1 MKKILRSL
9 FYLLLVSAMMFS
21 FAACTGNS
29 ADDGE
34 TTPTPEPTQEQTPA
48 TPTDIPS
55 TPAPT
60 GPDTY
65 RILISSDPH
74 CTDLLDWYGVSHEA
88 RMELWI
94 KNVLAE
100 HERQPFDLII
110 IAGDISLDT
119 HIGET
124 CYTKGYSTSQTFIE
138 NYVSQIP
145 SDIPIF
151 ILPGNHETM
160 NNEDWIALT
169 GNSRQCT
176 YVLGNNTFI
185 MLDTFANIEG
195 DNVYDPPYTPVDV
208 AYVKEQMDA
217 YPENNVYLVAHHFP
231 LGKNMPE
238 ESAEFRELL
247 CDERIIGLFGGHTH
261 LNNPVQ
267 YDASCGNKIQ
277 VQTGNFSNTNGSFDT
292 SFWGLR
298 DLVITEDSAV
308 TSYIQAACD
317 VTINGEA
324 RHYERTVTEVV
335 DFMNPTYFTEYT
347 AADGTVYNKLY
358 SKIDYSFII
367 AGTTCQYNY
376 AVSNILDC
384 NDHTEWFPAFDDDHQ
399 APAIWGMTEPTAITN
414 YVIVTGYHDLNSI
427 PVSWT
432 LYGGDDF
439 FEMEVID
446 SRENVTM
453 PATTRTH
460 SQVFTVEN
468 PREYLYYQLVITG
481 SNTDSVGSEISE
493 LILLAKK

>member
-1 MKKILRSL
+1 MKKALRSL

-34 TTPTPEPTQEQTPA
+34 TTPTPEPSPA

-55 TPAPT
+55 TPTPT

-74 CTDLLDWYGVSHEA
+74 CTDLLDWYGVSNED

-110 IAGDISLDT
+110 IPGDISLDT

-138 NYVSQIP
+138 DYVSQIP
-145 SDIPIF
+145 SDIPIY

-160 NNEDWIALT
+160 PEEDWLALT

-176 YVLGNNTFI
+176 HVVGNNTFI

-195 DNVYDPPYTPVDV
+195 DNVYDPPYTPANV
-208 AYVKEQMDA
+208 AYIKEQMDA
-217 YPENNVYLVAHHFP
+217 YPENKVYLIAHHF
-231 LGKNMPE
+231 LLDKNMPG

-247 CDERIIGLFGGHTH
+247 CDERIVGLFGGHTH
-261 LNNPVQ
+261 LNTPVL
-267 YDASCGNKIQ
+267 YGDACGNKIQ
-277 VQTGNFSNTNGSFDT
+277 AQTGNFSYTNGSLDT
-292 SFWGLR
+292 SFWGFR
-298 DLVITEDSAV
+298 DLVITDDSAV
-308 TSYIQAACD
+308 SSYIQVECD
-317 VTINGEA
+317 VVINGEQ
-324 RHYERTVTEVV
+324 RHYDRTVTEVV

-347 AADGTVYNKLY
+347 AKDGTVYKKLY
-358 SKIDYSFII
+358 NYIDYDSII
-367 AGTTCQYNY
+367 VGASSQYNY
-376 AVSNILDC
+376 SEDNMMDC
-384 NDHTEWFPAFDDDHQ
+384 NDYTEWFPLFDDEHQ
-399 APAIWGMTEPTAITN
+399 AMIIWEMTEPVTLDG
-414 YVIVTGYHDLNSI
+414 YVMVTGYHDLNCV

-446 SRENVTM
+446 SRENADM
-453 PATTRTH
+453 PNTTRTH
-460 SQVFTVEN
+460 SQVFSIN
-468 PREYLYYQLVITG
+468 NAREHKYYQLVFTG
-481 SNTDSVGSEISE
+481 SIANSDSCEISE